1 MRPLAIAAI
10 LAVATPAAAECPD
23 RAASCMLHEEGVA
36 LLVAGKYGEAVGKF
50 KASIAAGATA
60 RAYLGYAQALEGDG
74 KIAQAYEAMVVA
86 AQMSADEIAK
96 TPNDVDVKARA
107 ERIKYKQAE
116 LQTKVGFAWLRL
128 PDGVPPQRLVSV
140 QRKDESD
147 IPSPLTHLVPV
158 APRQELTAHMSDGT
172 RIHFIA
178 DVAPGSTAAVVI
190 PVRGQRVAPGG
201 VQPGGVQ
208 PGGVQP
214 GGVQPGGTQPGIGGP
229 VPPAGGVYQPLPPP
243 PEPPLTQTSIG
254 LAVGFIVPGIED
266 MSEGYSILGYYE
278 QAVSA
283 GLMLSV
289 HGGYIHHPTKP
300 GVTGDITGGEI
311 FGVAGLRTRRR
322 GALYGLAAAG
332 FTVLA
337 RTDSSRMTDSTYGY
351 PAFELGGG
359 LRWGS
364 FRVQASLDYAI
375 NVSDGGDIPLRF
387 MMTAGY
393 DLYRK

>member
-1 MRPLAIAAI
+1 MRPVAIAAI
-10 LAVATPAAAECPD
+10 LAVAAPAAAECPD

-74 KIAQAYEAMVVA
+74 KVAQAYEAMVVA

-172 RIHFIA
+172 KINFIA

-190 PVRGQRVAPGG
+190 PVRGQRVAT
-201 VQPGGVQ
+201 
-208 PGGVQP
+208 
-214 GGVQPGGTQPGIGGP
+214 GGTQPGVGGP
-229 VPPAGGVYQPLPPP
+229 QPGLGGAVPPAGGVYQPLPPP

-337 RTDSSRMTDSTYGY
+337 RVDSSGMTDSTYGY
-351 PAFELGGG
+351 PAVELGGG

-375 NVSDGGDIPLRF
+375 NVGGGGDIPLRF